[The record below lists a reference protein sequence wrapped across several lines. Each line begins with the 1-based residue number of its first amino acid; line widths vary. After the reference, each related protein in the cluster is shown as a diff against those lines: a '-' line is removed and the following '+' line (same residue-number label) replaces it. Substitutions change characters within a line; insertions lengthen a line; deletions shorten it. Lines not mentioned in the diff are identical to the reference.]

1 MTKMKIYVTRDQ
13 PGTALQRL
21 GKRYDVKVNSED
33 RPVSKDELINE
44 AKGVD
49 GIIACVGDR
58 IDGEVMDASGGSL
71 KAICNAIVGYDNVD
85 IKAATERGI
94 YVTNTPGVL
103 TETVADLTFGLILAV
118 SRKIAE
124 GNRYIRTGKWRGWG
138 PKQFLGFD
146 VHGKVLGIIGLGR
159 IGLAIA
165 RRARGFNMKIMY
177 FDVRRNTE
185 MEKEWGLLFTTM
197 ANVLRKSDFVSVHVP
212 LIPQTRH
219 LIGTNELE
227 MMKDTAFL
235 INTSRGP
242 VLDEKA
248 LIQALKDGKI
258 CGAGLDVW
266 DPEPPSADNP
276 LLGMDNVVAL
286 PHIASASIETRTKM
300 IDMAVENLNSILD
313 GRIPPNLVNKDVINV
328 RPPSYK

>member
-13 PGTALQRL
+13 PGTALNNL
-21 GKRYDVKVNSED
+21 GKLYDIKVNLED
-33 RPVSKDELINE
+33 RPVSKDELITQ
-44 AKGVD
+44 AKGVA

-103 TETVADLTFGLILAV
+103 TETVADLTFGLIMAV
-118 SRKIAE
+118 SRRIAE
-124 GNRYIRTGKWRGWG
+124 SDRYIRSGNWRGWG

-146 VHGKVLGIIGLGR
+146 VHGKTLGIIGLGR
-159 IGLAIA
+159 IGVAIA
-165 RRARGFNMKIMY
+165 RRARGFNMKLLY
-177 FDVRRNTE
+177 FDVRRNTD
-185 MEKEWGLLFTTM
+185 MEKELGLQFTDVE
-197 ANVLRKSDFVSVHVP
+197 NVLKNSDFVSVHVP

-219 LIGTNELE
+219 LIDKKELE
-227 MMKDTAFL
+227 MMKETAFL

-242 VLDEKA
+242 VINEKA

-258 CGAGLDVW
+258 RGAGLDVW

-276 LLGMDNVVAL
+276 LLKMDNVVTL
-286 PHIASASIETRTKM
+286 PHIASASVETRTKM
-300 IDMAVENLNSILD
+300 IDMAIENLNAILD
-313 GRIPPNLVNKDVINV
+313 GKIPPHLINKDVIKV
-328 RPPSYK
+328 RPPSS